1 MLLVV
6 GNNFYMNKK
15 ILILLVV
22 IIAFLNIFF
31 YFGALYF
38 NLKYPLYGNS
48 SFSSNIIV
56 FFSILISITL
66 AFVYRKIPIAFR
78 FLIFILC
85 FCFIYSVSIIFFKD
99 FYINVDKALAINYP
113 IKNASKYYDHNDPI
127 IKLEANNGKIYY
139 YFQKTSLGDIE
150 IPNNE
155 VENIRLKKSI
165 FDSEVLYY
173 YIK

>member
-1 MLLVV
+1 
-6 GNNFYMNKK
+6 
-15 ILILLVV
+15 
-22 IIAFLNIFF
+22 
-31 YFGALYF
+31 
-38 NLKYPLYGNS
+38 
-48 SFSSNIIV
+48 
-56 FFSILISITL
+56 
-66 AFVYRKIPIAFR
+66 
-78 FLIFILC
+78 
-85 FCFIYSVSIIFFKD
+85 D

>member
-56 FFSILISITL
+56 FFSILMV
-66 AFVYRKIPIAFR
+66 FCKIFAIA
-78 FLIFILC
+78 
-85 FCFIYSVSIIFFKD
+85 
-99 FYINVDKALAINYP
+99 
-113 IKNASKYYDHNDPI
+113 
-127 IKLEANNGKIYY
+127 
-139 YFQKTSLGDIE
+139 
-150 IPNNE
+150 
-155 VENIRLKKSI
+155 
-165 FDSEVLYY
+165 
-173 YIK
+173 